1 MPNFNGTGPQGKGP
15 LQEGEEDDA
24 GIMKPNHLKTNLLRM
39 KKLFMDLV
47 SDENPVI
54 AIAVEVG
61 VAETKG
67 REEVSEKNK
76 YLIT

>member
-1 MPNFNGTGPQGKGP
+1 
-15 LQEGEEDDA
+15 
-24 GIMKPNHLKTNLLRM
+24 M
-39 KKLFMDLV
+39 KKLFTDLV
-47 SDENPVI
+47 SDESPVI

-67 REEVSEKNK
+67 QEEVSGKNK

>member
-1 MPNFNGTGPQGKGP
+1 MEQDHKVKAP